1 MLNAVTYLVG
11 VNQTGVARGNAT
23 VNGLPESFLNIT
35 IDGVSN
41 NDNFNK
47 STDGFFAP
55 VRPRQDA
62 IEAVTVTAAAG
73 GADVGGTAPCPS
85 TS

>member
-1 MLNAVTYLVG
+1 MTFLVG
-11 VNQTGVARGNAT
+11 VNQTGVAAQRQ

-35 IDGVSN
+35 LDGVSN

-55 VRPRQDA
+55 VRRGR
-62 IEAVTVTAAAG
+62 TR
-73 GADVGGTAPCPS
+73 S
-85 TS
+85 RRSR